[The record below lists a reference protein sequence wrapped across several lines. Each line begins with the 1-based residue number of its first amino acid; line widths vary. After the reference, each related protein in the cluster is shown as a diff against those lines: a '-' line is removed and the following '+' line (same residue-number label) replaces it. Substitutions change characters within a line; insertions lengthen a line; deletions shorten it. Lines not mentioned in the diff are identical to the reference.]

1 MDARDLRPAGVHCPV
16 IDGHA
21 HSAGE
26 FFRGENIVRIL
37 DGLGVDKVILCPGPV
52 NEPKKW
58 PVPAL
63 ARVFKKRGL
72 GLPGNRLLRLTA
84 GYVAKRFD
92 FDVNNAYVAS
102 LARRF
107 PGRIAQACWIDPGNA
122 EVMRGL
128 PARHDEWKFKA
139 VKLHQCYQRFRSD
152 SPGMHELARFAGDRG
167 LPIFIHLYAKR
178 DAIDLLKVVAA
189 HPETTFVIGHLLG
202 LEVFAAADRSLL
214 RSVHFD
220 ISPPNLCPLRLVKR
234 ALKMFGAEKLLLGS
248 DTPYGKDNLKMS
260 IDRVRGLDIT
270 DGEKALIL
278 GGNARRIYLGSDQF
292 NQFNVLIQK

>member
-1 MDARDLRPAGVHCPV
+1 MPTQERYAI

-26 FFRGENIVRIL
+26 FYRGENIIRIL
-37 DGLGVDKVILCPGPV
+37 DDLGVEKAILCPGPV

-63 ARVFKKRGL
+63 ARVFRKRGL

-84 GYVAKRFD
+84 GYVARRFD
-92 FDVNNAYVAS
+92 FDSNNAYVAS

-107 PGRIAQACWIDPGNA
+107 PGRIVPACWVDPGDA
-122 EVMRGL
+122 EVMRNL

-139 VKLHQCYQRFRSD
+139 IKLHQCYQRFGSD
-152 SPGMHELARFAGDRG
+152 SLGMHDVARFAGARK

-178 DAIDLLKVVAA
+178 DALDLLKLFVAQ
-189 HPETTFVIGHLLG
+189 PETTFVVAHLLG

-214 RSVHFD
+214 RNVYFD
-220 ISPPNLCPLRLVKR
+220 ISPPNLNPLRLVQR
-234 ALKMFGAEKLLLGS
+234 ALGIFGAARLLLGS
-248 DTPYGKDNLKMS
+248 DTPYGKDNLRMS
-260 IDRVRGLDIT
+260 IERVRGLGISD
-270 DGEKALIL
+270 DEKALIL
-278 GGNARRIYLGSDQF
+278 GANARRLYSP
-292 NQFNVLIQK
+292 